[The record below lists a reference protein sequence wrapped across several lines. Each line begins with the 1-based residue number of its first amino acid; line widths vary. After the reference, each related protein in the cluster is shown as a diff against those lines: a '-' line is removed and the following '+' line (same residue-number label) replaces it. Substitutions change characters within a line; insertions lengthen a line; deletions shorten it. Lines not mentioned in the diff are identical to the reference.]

1 MKKITTVQAIEWL
14 VDDDIDTI
22 NSSINNEDYEY
33 LDNILRKGFVGYER
47 FTKEE
52 LIKELEERYDEPF
65 KFIG

>member
-22 NSSINNEDYEY
+22 DSSINNGDYEY